1 MTDLTRAVKEIL
13 DKRNDYET
21 AEDYYYG
28 RAEEVFTS
36 RAVYRALKH
45 TAGEFRLNF
54 AAVPVDTVNNRLE
67 ITSVSAVSEGAG
79 QYLDRVWATDELQL
93 DVAQVH
99 KNALIYGDS
108 YLMVLPDGESLQ
120 IHYNSPKT
128 TIAIY
133 DEENPKLMRYAA
145 KAWEI
150 TVDVDGKQ
158 ETRTRV
164 NLYYRDRWEKY
175 ISFKRK
181 LTTNPQPSEFMPFVD
196 EYTDTNG
203 VMANPLKQKVI
214 PLFHFRTEMPEGQPE
229 HIRAYGPQDAINKF
243 VVTQMAANDFHGF
256 PQRWALT
263 QEGSSESAD
272 FDDESETV
280 GVANQPGTLAVL
292 KGIKSV
298 GEFKAADPSTF
309 IDPMRVNIRAMATVT
324 ATPLHYFEPTGNVPS
339 GEALRVAEA
348 PLVKKTKMR
357 QISFGSTW
365 RKVFSFILEAQGM
378 KEDVQIHWRAVETFD
393 TKEAWEIAY
402 KKQQAG
408 LPFAQR
414 MVEMGYD
421 KALVDQ
427 WEAAIKAAQQASEG
441 RTGVQATPV
450 QPADTAALETGTGAG
465 EQTAV

>member
-1 MTDLTRAVKEIL
+1 MTDLTIAVNEIL
-13 DKRNDYET
+13 DRRADYET

-28 RAEEVFTS
+28 TADEVFTS
-36 RAVYRALKH
+36 KAVYKALKH

-67 ITSVSAVSEGAG
+67 ITSVSAISEGAG

-93 DVAQVH
+93 DIAQVH
-99 KNALIYGDS
+99 KNALIYGDA
-108 YLMVLPDGESLQ
+108 YLMVLPDGDSLQ
-120 IHYNSPKT
+120 VHYNSPKT

-133 DEENPKLMRYAA
+133 DEENPKVMRFAA
-145 KAWEI
+145 KVWEI
-150 TVDVDGKQ
+150 TVDINGKR
-158 ETRTRV
+158 EKRTRV
-164 NLYYRDRWEKY
+164 NLYYPDRWEKY
-175 ISFKRK
+175 ISRDSKM
-181 LTTNPQPSEFMPFVD
+181 TAIPQPSEFEPFVD
-196 EYTDTNG
+196 EYTDANG
-203 VMANPLKQKVI
+203 VMANPLKHKVI
-214 PLFHFRTEMPEGQPE
+214 PVFHFRTEMPEGKPE

-263 QEGSSESAD
+263 LEGTSESAD
-272 FDDESETV
+272 FDDETETV
-280 GVANQPGTLAVL
+280 GVANQPGSLAVL

-298 GEFKAADPSTF
+298 GQFDAANPATF

-357 QISFGSTW
+357 QLSFGSTW

-393 TKEAWEIAY
+393 TKEAWEIARI
-402 KKQQAG
+402 KKQVG
-408 LPFAQR
+408 LPDSQNL
-414 MVEMGYD
+414 VEMGYD
-421 KALVDQ
+421 AALVEQ
-427 WEAAIKAAQQASEG
+427 WAQEAAQRASQG
-441 RTGVQATPV
+441 RTGVEATPV
-450 QPADTAALETGTGAG
+450 QPADTAALETGAQAG
-465 EQTAV
+465 EQTAA